1 MYMQMTCNIDAKG
14 KLFRLVTGII
24 SCSFGIILFI
34 LISTNVITSSVYLLP
49 ALGSIIGGLFAVWEA
64 RAGWCIVRSLGIK
77 TPI

>member
-49 ALGSIIGGLFAVWEA
+49 ALGSVIGGLFAVWEA
-64 RAGWCIVRSLGIK
+64 RAGWCIARSLGIK

>member
-1 MYMQMTCNIDAKG
+1 MQMTCNIDAKG